1 MPSVEVEL
9 DPAAA
14 GFDPDRLDRLDRRLA
29 RFVDEG
35 RLAGWQVVISRHGK
49 VVHASCRGERD
60 AARHLPIEPD
70 TIYRIFSMTKPV
82 TALAAMM
89 LVEQGEMLLTDPIS
103 RWLPEFAN
111 PRVYV
116 GGSDLAPTTVPA
128 AEPIR
133 VRHLLTHTA
142 GFAYAFLRAHPVA
155 MMYRNAGLDEFTGKV
170 GTLAEMSEQWGSMP
184 LVFEPGTEWQY
195 SIASD
200 VLGRLIE
207 VVSGTPLDAF
217 FDKHILGPLGMV
229 DTAFRVTEGKRDRLA
244 ELYLATPAGF
254 TPATAIA
261 ETILADRWLSGG
273 AGLVSTAHDFRRF
286 TQLLLHDGEFDGVR
300 LLAPATARLM
310 HANHLPGGGD
320 LASVGRPIYAEF
332 PMNGMGFGLS
342 MATMLDLAASGMAG
356 SVGDY
361 GWGGF
366 ASTAFV
372 IDPALDLTYEFY
384 TQLMPSSQL
393 PIRPLLRQLIHQAI
407 VA

>member
-1 MPSVEVEL
+1 MTNLEVEIE
-9 DPAAA
+9 PAAA
-14 GFDPDRLDRLDRRLA
+14 GFDPDRLNRLDNRLG

-35 RLAGWQVVISRHGK
+35 RLAGWQVVVSRHGK

-60 AARHLPIEPD
+60 AARHLPIESD
-70 TIYRIFSMTKPV
+70 TIYRIFSMTKPI
-82 TALAAMM
+82 TALAAMI
-89 LVEQGEMLLTDPIS
+89 LVEQGELLLTDPIS

-111 PRVYV
+111 PRIFV

-128 AEPIR
+128 TEPIR
-133 VRHLLTHTA
+133 VRHLLNHTA
-142 GFAYAFLRAHPVA
+142 GFAYGFLRAHPVA
-155 MMYRNAGLDEFTGKV
+155 MMYRNAGLDEFGA
-170 GTLAEMSEQWGSMP
+170 GSNTLAQMCEQWAAMP

-229 DTAFRVTEGKRDRLA
+229 DTAFRMPEDKRDRLA
-244 ELYLATPAGF
+244 ELYLSTPAGF
-254 TPATAIA
+254 TAASSISEAIFT
-261 ETILADRWLSGG
+261 ERWPSGG
-273 AGLVSTAHDFRRF
+273 AGLVSTAADYRRF
-286 TQLLLHDGEFDGVR
+286 TQLLLRDGELDGVR

-310 HANHLPGGGD
+310 HANHLPGNQD
-320 LASVGRPIYAEF
+320 LASVGRLLFAEF
-332 PMNGMGFGLS
+332 PMTGMGFGLS
-342 MATMLDLAASGMAG
+342 MATMLDVAAAGMAG

-372 IDPALDLTYEFY
+372 VDPKLDLTYEFY
-384 TQLMPSSQL
+384 TQLMPSSAL

-407 VA
+407 VE

>member
-1 MPSVEVEL
+1 MSTIEREI

-14 GFDPDRLDRLDRRLA
+14 GFDPDRLARLDRRLA
-29 RFVDEG
+29 RFIDDG
-35 RLAGWQVVISRHGK
+35 QLPGWQVVISRHGK

-60 AARHLPIEPD
+60 VARHLPIEPD
-70 TIYRIFSMTKPV
+70 TIYRIFSMTKPG
-82 TALAAMM
+82 TALAAML
-89 LVEQGEMLLTDPIS
+89 LVEQGELLLTDPIS
-103 RWLPEFAN
+103 RWLPEYAN
-111 PRVYV
+111 PRIYV
-116 GGSDLAPTTVPA
+116 GGSDLVPDTVPA
-128 AEPIR
+128 TEPIR

-142 GFAYAFLRAHPVA
+142 GFAYAFLRANPVA
-155 MMYRNAGLDEFTGKV
+155 MMYRNAGLDEFTSKL

-184 LVFEPGTEWQY
+184 LVFEPGTQWQY

-207 VVSGTPLDAF
+207 VVSGSPLDAF
-217 FDKHILGPLGMV
+217 FDKHILGPLGMA
-229 DTAFRVTEGKRDRLA
+229 DTAFRVPEGKRDRLA

-254 TPATAIA
+254 TPATGIGEAIL
-261 ETILADRWLSGG
+261 TDRWLSGG

-286 TQLLLHDGEFDGVR
+286 SQLLLRDGELDGVR

-310 HANHLPGGGD
+310 HANQLPGGGD
-320 LASVGRPIYAEF
+320 LASVGRPVYAEF
-332 PMNGMGFGLS
+332 PMQGMGFGLS
-342 MATMLDLAASGMAG
+342 LAPMLDVAASGMAG

-366 ASTAFV
+366 ASTVFV
-372 IDPALDLTYEFY
+372 VDPALDLTYEFY
-384 TQLMPSSQL
+384 TQLMPSSAL